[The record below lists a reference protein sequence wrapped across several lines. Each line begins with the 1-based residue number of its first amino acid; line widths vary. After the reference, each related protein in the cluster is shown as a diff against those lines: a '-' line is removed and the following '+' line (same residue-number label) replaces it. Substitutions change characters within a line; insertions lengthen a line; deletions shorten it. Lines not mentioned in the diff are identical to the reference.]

1 MIVTDL
7 THFLGL
13 PEDAPAPVRRL
24 AAHLTGI
31 ARAAS
36 AGDARVAW
44 TSALPCRRRPAR
56 RPCQGRLVL
65 LRPEPPAPI
74 RWQCSVCGDEGLI
87 SGWVGSPFDPRR
99 RGVTLTRPV
108 HEAVLPAE
116 VTTTLRELQLLD
128 VDCECV
134 VYRIRL
140 QGEQAV
146 MAATDDDLEELL
158 GIVAAEANHEPNR
171 LRQRRLDAALDTLS
185 DAALNAAGR

>member
-1 MIVTDL
+1 M
-7 THFLGL
+7 
-13 PEDAPAPVRRL
+13 
-24 AAHLTGI
+24 
-31 ARAAS
+31 
-36 AGDARVAW
+36 
-44 TSALPCRRRPAR
+44 
-56 RPCQGRLVL
+56 L
-65 LRPEPPAPI
+65 LRPEPPARI

-87 SGWVGSPFDPRR
+87 SGWVGSPFDLRR
-99 RGVTLTRPV
+99 RGLTLTRPV
-108 HEAVLPAE
+108 HEVVLPAE
-116 VTTTLRELQLLD
+116 VTATLRELQLLD